1 MILSAEELNTSAVET
16 MQNLT
21 DHGYFSDL
29 SMYDEEMKN
38 NADPFNRK
46 FYSSIQDKISQIN
59 GELLVSYYTL
69 RADLKTFISVRK
81 QQMKLE
87 AEGKG
92 SKLAGNEVVE
102 DLIKAE
108 IPELHRAVII
118 LEGWQTRADS
128 SLKTARNHTY
138 EGKEVEKE
146 DRNA

>member
-1 MILSAEELNTSAVET
+1 MDAISLNESAVKT
-16 MQNLT
+16 MNSLA
-21 DHGYFSDL
+21 DHGYFGDL

-38 NADPFNRK
+38 NSDPFNRK

-59 GELLVSYYTL
+59 GELLVAYYTM
-69 RADLKTFISVRK
+69 RADFKAFISVRK

-87 AEGKG
+87 AEGK
-92 SKLAGNEVVE
+92 SAKLAGNEIVE

-118 LEGWQTRADS
+118 LEGWQARADS

-146 DRNA
+146 DRSAS

>member
-1 MILSAEELNTSAVET
+1 
-16 MQNLT
+16 MQNLSE
-21 DHGYFSDL
+21 HEYFNNL
-29 SMYDEEMKN
+29 SMYDEAMS
-38 NADPFNRK
+38 ASLDPFNRR

-59 GELLVSYYTL
+59 GELIVAYYTL

-87 AEGKG
+87 AEGRG
-92 SKLAGNEVVE
+92 GKLAGNEVVE

-108 IPELHRAVII
+108 VPELYRAVIM
-118 LEGWQTRADS
+118 LEGWQMRADS

-146 DRNA
+146 SSN